1 MMLRIIRLMMKNLPV
16 LRHALLLFLHPREQ
30 WRVIAHEAPSPVRL
44 VTHYIAPFSFAV
56 AAAVSLGVAV
66 FNQSWDLDYGY
77 RVAPERW
84 FETGLATFAISM
96 VTVFLFAAVIVCL
109 APLYKTPR
117 DYGKALIVATMGT
130 LPFWMLGLTLFL
142 LPAII
147 PCLLAFAHSCYL
159 YSVGL
164 EEVLKV
170 KPSMSH
176 EYVAIAAVFLSLA
189 LMVLGALGAALG
201 LF

>member
-16 LRHALLLFLHPREQ
+16 LRHALFMFLYPREE
-30 WRVIAHEAPSPVRL
+30 WRVIALEAPSPTRL
-44 VTHYIAPFSFAV
+44 LTHYIAPFSFAM
-56 AAAVSLGVAV
+56 ALAVSLGVAV
-66 FNQSWDLDYGY
+66 FNQSWDMDYGY

-84 FETGLATFAISM
+84 FETGIATFAISM
-96 VTVFLFAAVIVCL
+96 ITVLLFAAMIDCL

-117 DYGKALIVATMGT
+117 DYRKALIVATMGT
-130 LPFWMLGLTLFL
+130 LPFWVSAFTLFL

-147 PCLLAFAHSCYL
+147 PCMFAFAYSCYL
-159 YSVGL
+159 YSAGL
-164 EEVLKV
+164 EEVLAV

-189 LMVLGALGAALG
+189 LMVLGAVLAALG
-201 LF
+201 WF